1 LTTIHTALPDQK
13 QHGEFLVANFL
24 ANIDDPNLHLWFNLD
39 PNGVGEIDV
48 ILMHPTLGLQF
59 IEVKGHSI
67 EQVFEYTQNQVT
79 MQRSSR
85 SHPAISI
92 RRKSQIFANIFR
104 EMYGSPPYINSTVW
118 WPRISRR
125 EWEYKFSSPIVD
137 KDTDAMLFAG
147 EVQNWSLAFQKL
159 DRLWDFPLRGQPIS
173 QNQRRQISNAQME
186 HVQSILG
193 TAQLVDRISPKLR
206 SSIKRPMVE
215 STNFAK
221 NYPFGPVYNIELSG
235 PPGTG
240 KTTMLREIGLLHS
253 NAGGD
258 VLYVCYNKS
267 LAAHMRREFKVLRN
281 EQQIG
286 SITAL
291 DLWDLYKRA
300 IPEVP
305 LPSMLSA
312 KQFANEETRRIDII
326 ASDPLSDVIRY
337 DTILIDEAQDLP
349 SSALLFLRQL
359 TVPSGSWFLSYGA
372 GQEIYNFE
380 RTWENRPS
388 DALLEWRNTPGYKNS
403 SRKRP
408 RSYRLNETGSLISR
422 SFLDHYPNDEKAK
435 AGLEK
440 MLHRPKSTGGI
451 PTPQEVRNMSIDF
464 GEDFPDYSVATS
476 ETFNIYALPINYSDT
491 ESKSLQINEL
501 ALEVMIL
508 NIISQATDKDGHRE
522 ILILVKKSSDVCIAI
537 RNILIRNSIAFHDLT
552 DSSQRRREPIEDEIT
567 ISGHQNARG
576 LTGENVLVFDFD
588 RITHQYAPVNNIFYI
603 ALSRAWRNTTVFMD
617 LRSEPNPSPTKY
629 LQNLL
634 AEVDRHSLNVSKCAE
649 SLLFLG
655 QRINHSKFGLG
666 KISMIEETQI
676 HVDFGSLG
684 THTLSKSGESF
695 EILSSSLSKTD
706 SF

>member
-1 LTTIHTALPDQK
+1 MTTIHTALPDQK
-13 QHGEFLVANFL
+13 QHGEFLVANLL
-24 ANIDDPNLHLWFNLD
+24 ANVDDPNLHLWFNLD

-125 EWEYKFSSPIVD
+125 EWEYKFSSPLVD
-137 KDTDAMLFAG
+137 KDTDAMMFAG

-159 DRLWDFPLRGQPIS
+159 DRLWDFPLRGQAIS
-173 QNQRRQISNAQME
+173 QNQRRHISEAQMD
-186 HVQSILG
+186 HVRAILG
-193 TAQLVDRISPKLR
+193 TAQLVDQISPKLR
-206 SSIKRPMVE
+206 SHIKRPMVE
-215 STNFAK
+215 SSNFAK

-267 LAAHMRREFKVLRN
+267 LAAHMRREFKVLKD
-281 EQQIG
+281 EQKVG

-300 IPEVP
+300 LPE
-305 LPSMLSA
+305 LQMPSLFGAKQYADEEMRRLSA
-312 KQFANEETRRIDII
+312 IT
-326 ASDPLSDVIRY
+326 STPPSDVIRY
-337 DTILIDEAQDLP
+337 DSILIDEAQDLP
-349 SSALLFLRQL
+349 SSALRFLRQL

-380 RTWENRPS
+380 RTWENRPT
-388 DALLEWRNTPGYKNS
+388 DALVEWRNTPGYKNS

-422 SFLDHYPNDEKAK
+422 SFLDHYPDFEKANV
-435 AGLEK
+435 ALEK

-451 PTPQEVRNMSIDF
+451 PTPQEVRNMSLDF
-464 GEDFPDYSVATS
+464 GEDFPDYSIATS
-476 ETFNIYALPINYSDT
+476 ETFNIHFLPINYLDK
-491 ESKSLQINEL
+491 ESKSIQINEM
-501 ALEVMIL
+501 ALEVTVL
-508 NIISQATDKDGHRE
+508 NMISQATDKDGHRE
-522 ILILVKKSSDVCIAI
+522 VLILVKNSSDVCIAI
-537 RNILIRNSIAFHDLT
+537 RSILLRNRIAFHDLT

-576 LTGENVLVFDFD
+576 LTGEHVFVFDFE
-588 RITHQYAPVNNIFYI
+588 RITHQHAPVNNIFYV
-603 ALSRAWRNTTVFMD
+603 ALSRAWKNTTVFLD
-617 LRSEPNPSPTKY
+617 LRSESKPSPNIY

-634 AEVDRHSLNVSKCAE
+634 AEVGRHSLKIAACAE
-649 SLLFLG
+649 SSLFVG
-655 QRINHSKFGLG
+655 QRINHNKFGLG
-666 KISMIEETQI
+666 KICKIEESQI

-684 THTLSKSGESF
+684 IHVVSKLDETFES
-695 EILSSSLSKTD
+695 LNVKD
-706 SF
+706 N